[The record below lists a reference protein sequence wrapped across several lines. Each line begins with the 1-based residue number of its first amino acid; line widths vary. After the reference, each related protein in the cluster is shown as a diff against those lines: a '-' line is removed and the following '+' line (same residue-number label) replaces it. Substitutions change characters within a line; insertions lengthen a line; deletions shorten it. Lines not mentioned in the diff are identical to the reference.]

1 MNKVLTGWPLLW
13 CRSLLTQEGI
23 CLTLDPTFKFLEV
36 AYPYIAR
43 RLLTD
48 EDPAL
53 RERLFQVHSA
63 SPRSHSILSAP
74 INELCRTAAG
84 KKQIILHLYATCKA
98 QGETGGP
105 TCYCCLKYCFKR
117 EERHK
122 SSWRGAAKW
131 FKGLHFCPS

>member
-1 MNKVLTGWPLLW
+1 MNILLTGWPLLW

-84 KKQIILHLYATCKA
+84 KNRLFFISMPPVK
-98 QGETGGP
+98 P
-105 TCYCCLKYCFKR
+105 
-117 EERHK
+117 
-122 SSWRGAAKW
+122 
-131 FKGLHFCPS
+131 KGRLVALPVTAV